1 MTRHAPAHDRHWHAL
16 SPEEALAEL
25 DAAQDGLSEDDA
37 RERLAQHG
45 PNLLQQ
51 GQGRPAWRRLL
62 AQFNNLLMLILLV
75 AAVASLGLG
84 HALDAV
90 AIAGVVLIIAL
101 IGFFQEG
108 KAEQALDSIRNMLS
122 PRAQVLR
129 DGRRHEVD
137 AEALVP
143 GDVVLLESGDRVP
156 ADLRLLEAKRLRDE
170 EAALTGES
178 TPVDKAIGAVDAQ
191 SELAERSSMAYA
203 GTLVVQGSAQGL
215 VVATGERTEIGRI
228 SELLRGVE
236 TLRTP
241 LLRQLDRAGRVL
253 ALIITVMAMLTAAFG
268 VLVHDEPLGDMFMA
282 AVGLAVA
289 AIPEGM
295 PAIVTIGLALGVQA
309 MARQNAI
316 IRRLPAVETLG
327 SISTIFSDKTG
338 TLTRNEMTA
347 RAIRLPEG
355 EFRLEGTGFAPEG
368 AFHRVCDGEAL
379 DAPLGLDDAPAL
391 RHFLKVGVLCND
403 AELARDEGRWRIH
416 GDPTEGALV
425 VAAAK
430 AGLEARE
437 LRGHHARHDAIPFE
451 SERQY
456 MATLHEMDGEPWLLV
471 KGAPDRLLERC
482 QRVRSAAGDVA
493 LDPAEWQAHLHAL
506 SAQGLRVLALAEK
519 RAEGVNELAD
529 EHAEDGL
536 VLLGLV
542 GLQDPPRDEAV
553 AAVKDCLAAGIRPV
567 MVTGD
572 HAVTAQAIARQLG
585 FLHTERAISGREIEA
600 MSDAELEEVILDV
613 DVYARASPEHKLRLV
628 TAMQARGG
636 VCAMTGDGVND
647 GPALKRADVGVAMGI
662 QGTEAAKEAAEMV
675 LADDNFA
682 TIVGAIREG
691 RKVYDNIRKT
701 ITFLLPTNG
710 AQGLA
715 ILIAVLA
722 GSVLPVTP
730 LQALWV
736 NMVVAVTL
744 GLALAFESGERDL
757 MRRRPRDPSAPLLDL
772 FLLWRVVFVSV
783 LLLLG
788 VFGIFSWLFNGQ
800 GTSLELARA
809 AAVNMLITG
818 CAAYLINS
826 RFMHRSSLSLQG
838 LFGSRPV
845 WIAIALVMALQLGWT
860 YLPIMQRIFG
870 SAALGL
876 DHWLA
881 ILAVA
886 VAIFL
891 SVELEKG
898 ARRRLHRRRGERK
911 AFDDRGHPGDETAR
925 IDEQKDE
932 RKDEHAE
939 AR

>member
-1 MTRHAPAHDRHWHAL
+1 MPQQVAENDRPWHAL
-16 SPEEALAEL
+16 SPEEALARRESTPG
-25 DAAQDGLSEDDA
+25 GLEAEDA
-37 RERLAQHG
+37 RARLARHG
-45 PNLLQQ
+45 PNQLQQ
-51 GQGRPAWRRLL
+51 VQGRPAWKRLL
-62 AQFNNLLMLILLV
+62 AQFNNILMVILLV
-75 AAVASLGLG
+75 AAAASLGLG
-84 HALDAV
+84 HLLDAI
-90 AIAGVVLIIAL
+90 AIFGVVLIIAL
-101 IGFFQEG
+101 IGFIQEG
-108 KAEQALDSIRNMLS
+108 KAEQALDSIRDMLS
-122 PRAQVLR
+122 PRAQVVR
-129 DGRRHEVD
+129 DGRRSEIP
-137 AEALVP
+137 AEQLVP
-143 GDVVLLESGDRVP
+143 GDIVLVESGDRVP
-156 ADLRLLEAKRLRDE
+156 ADLRLLEAGRLRAE

-178 TPVDKAIGAVDAQ
+178 IPVDKGVDAVA
-191 SELAERSSMAYA
+191 EDTDLAERSCMAYA
-203 GTLVVQGSAQGL
+203 GTIVVQGNARGL
-215 VVATGERTEIGRI
+215 VVETGETTEIGRI

-253 ALIITVMAMLTAAFG
+253 ALIIMVTAVLTAAFG
-268 VLVHDEPLGDMFMA
+268 ILVHGEPLVGMFMA

-347 RAIRLPEG
+347 RAVCLPDGEIRI
-355 EFRLEGTGFAPEG
+355 EGTGFTPEG
-368 AFHRVCDGEAL
+368 TFHEVRDGEPLDEPLDL
-379 DAPLGLDDAPAL
+379 DAHHAL
-391 RHFLKVGVLCND
+391 RHFLKVGVLCNN
-403 AELARDEGRWRIH
+403 AELARDEGRWHIH

-430 AGLEARE
+430 AGLAAGE
-437 LRGHHARHDAIPFE
+437 LRGDHDRQDAIPFE
-451 SERQY
+451 SERRY
-456 MATLHEMDGEPWLLV
+456 MATLHEMDGEPYLLV
-471 KGAPDRLLERC
+471 KGAPDRLLEMC
-482 QRVRSAAGDVA
+482 HRVRTDAGETE
-493 LDPAEWQAHLHAL
+493 LDHGEWEARIHAL
-506 SAQGLRVLALAEK
+506 SERGLRVLALAEK
-519 RAEGVNELAD
+519 RAEGITDLVD

-542 GLQDPPRDEAV
+542 GLLDPPRDEAI

-572 HAVTAQAIARQLG
+572 HAVTARAIAVQLG
-585 FLHTERAISGREIEA
+585 FAQTGRAITGREIEA
-600 MSDAELEEVILDV
+600 MSDAELEDVILDV
-613 DVYARASPEHKLRLV
+613 DVYARAAPEHKLRLV

-682 TIVGAIREG
+682 TIVRAIREG

-715 ILIAVLA
+715 IMIAVLA
-722 GSVLPVTP
+722 GGLLPVTP

-744 GLALAFESGERDL
+744 GLALAFEAGERDL
-757 MRRRPRDPSAPLLDL
+757 MRRAPRDPAAPLLDL

-788 VFGIFSWLFNGQ
+788 VYGIFSWLLDGQ
-800 GTSLELARA
+800 GGSLALARSG
-809 AAVNMLITG
+809 AVNMLVTG

-826 RFMHRSSLSLQG
+826 RYLRRSSLSLTG

-845 WIAIALVMALQLGWT
+845 WIAIALVVALQLAWT
-860 YLPIMQRIFG
+860 YLPVMQLVFG
-870 SAALGL
+870 STALAPG
-876 DHWLA
+876 HWLA
-881 ILAVA
+881 ILVVG

-891 SVELEKG
+891 AVELEKG
-898 ARRRLHRRRGERK
+898 VLRRFHGEQGATEDAGEDPR
-911 AFDDRGHPGDETAR
+911 
-925 IDEQKDE
+925 E
-932 RKDEHAE
+932 RAE

>member
-1 MTRHAPAHDRHWHAL
+1 MPKHAPEARRHWHAMT
-16 SPEEALAEL
+16 PEEALGQL
-25 DAAQDGLSEDDA
+25 DTTREGLGEEEA
-37 RERLAQHG
+37 RVRLERHG
-45 PNLLQQ
+45 PNRLQQ
-51 GQGRPAWRRLL
+51 AKGRPAWRRLL
-62 AQFNNLLMLILLV
+62 DQFNNILMLILLV
-75 AAVASLGLG
+75 AAAASLGLG
-84 HALDAV
+84 HTLDAI
-90 AIAGVVLIIAL
+90 AILGVVLIIAL
-101 IGFFQEG
+101 IGFIQEG
-108 KAEQALDSIRNMLS
+108 KAEQALDSIRDMLS
-122 PRAQVLR
+122 PRAQVVR
-129 DGRRHEVD
+129 GGKRREIP
-137 AEALVP
+137 AEELVP
-143 GDVVLLESGDRVP
+143 GDIVLVESGDRVP
-156 ADLRLLEAKRLRDE
+156 ADLRLLEARRLRDE

-178 TPVDKAIGAVDAQ
+178 TPVDKAVAAVDEATD
-191 SELAERSSMAYA
+191 LAERVCMAYA
-203 GTLVVQGSAQGL
+203 GTLVVQGNARGL
-215 VVATGERTEIGRI
+215 VVETGDHTEIGRI
-228 SELLRGVE
+228 SEMLRGVE

-253 ALIITVMAMLTAAFG
+253 ALFIMGAAVLTAAFG
-268 VLVHDEPLGDMFMA
+268 VLVHGESASNMFMA

-309 MARQNAI
+309 MARQHAI

-347 RAIRLPEG
+347 RAICLPEG
-355 EFRLEGTGFAPEG
+355 EVRIDGTGFEPEG
-368 AFHRVCDGEAL
+368 AFHRVRDGEPL
-379 DAPLGLDDAPAL
+379 DAPLDLDDHHAL
-391 RHFLKVGVLCND
+391 RHFLKVGVLCNN

-430 AGLEARE
+430 AGLKAGE
-437 LRGHHARHDAIPFE
+437 LRGDHDRHDAIPFE
-451 SERQY
+451 SERKY
-456 MATLHEMDGEPWLLV
+456 MATLHRMDGEPYLLV
-471 KGAPDRLLERC
+471 KGAPDRLLQMC
-482 QRVRSAAGDVA
+482 HRVRTESGEAD
-493 LDPAEWQAHLHAL
+493 LDRSDWEARIQAL
-506 SAQGLRVLALAEK
+506 SERGLRVLALAEK
-519 RAEGVNELAD
+519 RADGITDLTDA
-529 EHAEDGL
+529 HAEDGL

-542 GLQDPPRDEAV
+542 GLQDPPRDEAIE
-553 AAVKDCLAAGIRPV
+553 AVKDCLAAGIRPV

-572 HAVTAQAIARQLG
+572 HAVTARAIAEQLG
-585 FLHTERAISGREIEA
+585 FAHTDRALSGHEIEA
-600 MSDAELEEVILDV
+600 MSDAELEDIILDV

-628 TAMQARGG
+628 TAMQAKGG

-682 TIVGAIREG
+682 TIVRAIREG

-715 ILIAVLA
+715 IMLAVLA
-722 GSVLPVTP
+722 GSLLPVTP

-744 GLALAFESGERDL
+744 GLALAFEAGERDL
-757 MRRRPRDPSAPLLDL
+757 MHRAPRDPAAPLLDL

-788 VFGIFSWLFNGQ
+788 VFGVFSWIFNGQ
-800 GTSLELARA
+800 NASIELARSG
-809 AAVNMLITG
+809 AVNMLVTG

-826 RFMHRSSLSLQG
+826 RYLTRHSLSFEG

-845 WIAIALVMALQLGWT
+845 WIAIALAMALQFAWT
-860 YLPIMQRIFG
+860 YLPFMQLVFG

-876 DHWLA
+876 GHWLA
-881 ILAVA
+881 ILAVS

-891 SVELEKG
+891 VVELEKWVL
-898 ARRRLHRRRGERK
+898 RRLHG
-911 AFDDRGHPGDETAR
+911 GHGGSEGASEAR
-925 IDEQKDE
+925 Q
-932 RKDEHAE
+932 EHAE
-939 AR
+939 VR

>member
-1 MTRHAPAHDRHWHAL
+1 MPHHAPSQDRSWHAL
-16 SPEEALAEL
+16 SPEVALTAL
-25 DAAQDGLSEDDA
+25 DATPEGLSEHEA
-37 RERLAQHG
+37 RARLGRHG
-45 PNLLQQ
+45 PNRLQQ

-75 AAVASLGLG
+75 AAAASLALG
-84 HALDAV
+84 HALDAI

-101 IGFFQEG
+101 IGFLQEG
-108 KAEQALDSIRNMLS
+108 KAEQALERIRDMLS

-143 GDVVLLESGDRVP
+143 GDIVLLESGDRVS
-156 ADLRLLEAKRLRDE
+156 ADLRLLEARRLRHE

-178 TPVDKAIGAVDAQ
+178 TPVDKAIDAVSEE
-191 SELAERSSMAYA
+191 SELAERGSMAYA
-203 GTLVVQGSAQGL
+203 GTLVVQGSARGL

-253 ALIITVMAMLTAAFG
+253 GLVITVMAVLTAAFG
-268 VLVHDEPLGDMFMA
+268 VLVHDEALGEMFMA

-309 MARQNAI
+309 MARQRAI

-347 RAIRLPEG
+347 RAIWLPDGEIRLTG
-355 EFRLEGTGFAPEG
+355 SGFAPEG
-368 AFHRVCDGEAL
+368 TLHEVHEGEAL
-379 DAPLGLDDAPAL
+379 VAPLDLADHPAL
-391 RHFLKVGVLCND
+391 RHFLEVGVLCND
-403 AELARDEGRWRIH
+403 AEIARDEGRWHIH

-430 AGLEARE
+430 AGLVAGE
-437 LRGHHARHDAIPFE
+437 LRGDHDRHDAIPFE

-456 MATLHEMDGEPWLLV
+456 MATLHAVDGEPWLLV
-471 KGAPDRLLERC
+471 KGAPDRLLARC
-482 QRVRSAAGDVA
+482 HRVRTATGDAA
-493 LDPAEWQAHLHAL
+493 LDLEAWQARLHAL

-519 RAEGVNELAD
+519 PADEIDALAD

-553 AAVKDCLAAGIRPV
+553 AAVRDCLTAGIRPV

-585 FLHTERAISGREIEA
+585 FLHTDRALSGREIEA
-600 MSDAELEEVILDV
+600 MSDAELEEVILEV

-628 TAMQARGG
+628 TAMQAQGG

-647 GPALKRADVGVAMGI
+647 GPALKRADVGVAMGV

-744 GLALAFESGERDL
+744 GLALAFEPGERDL
-757 MRRRPRDPSAPLLDL
+757 MRRRPRDPDAPLLDL
-772 FLLWRVVFVSV
+772 FLLWRVVFVSI

-800 GTSLELARA
+800 GESLALARA
-809 AAVNMLITG
+809 AAVNMLVTG

-826 RFMHRSSLSLQG
+826 RFLHRSSLSVEG

-845 WIAIALVMALQLGWT
+845 WIAIALGMLLQLGWT
-860 YLPIMQRIFG
+860 YLPIMQRVFG

-876 DHWLA
+876 SQWLA
-881 ILAVA
+881 ILAIA

-891 SVELEKG
+891 AVEMEKG
-898 ARRRLHRRRGERK
+898 VRRRLHRRGD
-911 AFDDRGHPGDETAR
+911 ASGDRGGASAR
-925 IDEQKDE
+925 KDARNDE
-932 RKDEHAE
+932 RAE